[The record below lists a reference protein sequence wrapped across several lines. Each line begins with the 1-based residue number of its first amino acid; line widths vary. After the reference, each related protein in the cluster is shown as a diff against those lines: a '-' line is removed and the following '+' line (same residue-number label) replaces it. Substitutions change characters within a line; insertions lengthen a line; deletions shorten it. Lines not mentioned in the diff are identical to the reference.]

1 MRAPLSPLPPMPG
14 PLPLPRALAPGSMGV
29 VATLRNLA
37 RAIRAHPAEVLAFT
51 WALALCGWCVGRPF
65 GALLAAVV
73 GVGSAEFV
81 LLSFAEHPERPV
93 GRVGID
99 ALSLTAGAWA
109 AVLAG
114 GTAYHVL
121 PAGSWGLP
129 VPPAL
134 DFARFG
140 AAFAVGSVAW
150 GLCAGAWWPAVRPPT
165 VTEFKTEWRRASTR
179 FGMALGG
186 LAALLSVAFG
196 GAYAA
201 APAIAL
207 RGSGKGGLAAYVSG
221 GVFFAAVGLGVVAGK
236 GVRAAWPRVQ
246 AWLGRVGQ

>member
-1 MRAPLSPLPPMPG
+1 MPAPLSSLPPMPG
-14 PLPLPRALAPGSMGV
+14 PLLAPRERGSTGV
-29 VATLRNLA
+29 VPTLRNVA
-37 RAIRAHPAEVLAFT
+37 RAVRAHPAEVLAFT
-51 WALALCGWCVGRPF
+51 WALALCGWCIGRPF

-73 GVGSAEFV
+73 SVGSAEFV
-81 LLSFAEHPERPV
+81 LLSFAEHPEHPV
-93 GRVGID
+93 GRVVID
-99 ALSLTAGAWA
+99 ALSLTAAAWA

-134 DFARFG
+134 GLARFG
-140 AAFAVGSVAW
+140 TAFAVGSFAW

-186 LAALLSVAFG
+186 LAALLFVAFG

-201 APAIAL
+201 APGVAL
-207 RGSGKGGLAAYVSG
+207 RGSGKGGLAVYVSG
-221 GVFFAAVGLGVVAGK
+221 GVLFAAIGLGVVAGK
-236 GVRAAWPRVQ
+236 GARAAWPRIQ
-246 AWLGRVGQ
+246 AWLSRVGQ